1 MKLLAGVAEV
11 SEGGWLDG
19 WMAGWIGKVSDSLL
33 GKVIHFPGTID
44 CRTGLVTIYDVASS
58 HTT

>member
-1 MKLLAGVAEV
+1 MA
-11 SEGGWLDG
+11 G

-44 CRTGLVTIYDVASS
+44 CRTGLVTVYDVASS